1 MHLNKEELLKLNSSK
16 ALKKMLKKK
25 KIKVKKILKELKYED
40 ELKALQVEMVKLQ
53 KWAMDEQKKIAIFF
67 EGRDAAGKGG
77 TILRFTQH
85 LRPREMRIVALPKPS
100 DAERGQWYF
109 QRYVTQLPSPS
120 EMVFFDRSW
129 YNRAV
134 VEPVMGFCSE
144 AQYHRFMQQVNGLE
158 QMLCEEGLILIKFWF
173 AISQEE
179 QVQRFEDRRNNPLKH
194 WKLSPVD
201 EKAQQKWDDFTHY
214 KNLMLAQTHTNHA
227 PWILVEANDKRK
239 ARLESM
245 RYLLSKIDYVGKET
259 AKVSLSYDPLVV
271 SAFQPEIKQI
281 D

>member
-1 MHLNKEELLKLNSSK
+1 MNLSEKELLKLNSSK

-25 KIKVKKILKELKYED
+25 KIKIKKILRDLEYEEELK
-40 ELKALQVEMVKLQ
+40 KLQVEMVKLQ

-85 LRPREMRIVALPKPS
+85 LRPREKRIVALPKPT

-109 QRYVTQLPSPS
+109 QRYVTQLPSPG

-144 AQYHRFMQQVNGLE
+144 EQYYRFMQQVNALE
-158 QMLCEEGLILIKFWF
+158 QMLCEEGLILVKFWF
-173 AISQEE
+173 TISQEE
-179 QVQRFEDRRNNPLKH
+179 QAQRFEERRNNPLKH

-201 EKAQQKWDDFTHY
+201 EQAQQKWDEFTDY
-214 KNLMLAQTHTNHA
+214 KNRMLAQTHTGHA
-227 PWILVEANDKRK
+227 PWIVVEANDKRK
-239 ARLESM
+239 ARIESM
-245 RYLLSKIDYVGKET
+245 RYLLSKIEYVGKENT
-259 AKVSLSYDPLVV
+259 QISLEYDPLVV
-271 SAFQPEIKQI
+271 SPFQYESKQI